1 MKRQYKI
8 LIGIILLLAA
18 VSGGF
23 ALSGNLIHHRIRIL
37 YSLDQKQNDQAIIDL
52 IDRAQDYVYFAIYTF
67 TKDNIAEALIRA
79 KQRGLEVRGIADRGQ
94 SAEDFQQP
102 IIQKL
107 IAAGISVQTKTH
119 PDGIMHIKAVVTDQ
133 GYAAGS
139 YNWTSSATTVNDEI
153 LEVGTDKYLRDQYLR
168 VIRQVLA
175 ANEGGSAVVSGE
187 QVVTDGGLK
196 TYSYTEASSHIGE
209 TALIEGKVVEVFT
222 SSSNT
227 TFFDYCSNYKSC
239 PFSAVIFS
247 SAKNKF
253 GDLKQYQGR
262 VITIKG
268 KLQSYQGR
276 AEIVLT
282 TPDQIVK

>member
-107 IAAGISVQTKTH
+107 IAAGISVQTQTH
-119 PDGIMHIKAVVTDQ
+119 PAGIMHIKAVVTDQ

-209 TALIEGKVVEVFT
+209 TALIEGKVVAVFT
-222 SSSNT
+222 
-227 TFFDYCSNYKSC
+227 
-239 PFSAVIFS
+239 
-247 SAKNKF
+247 
-253 GDLKQYQGR
+253 
-262 VITIKG
+262 
-268 KLQSYQGR
+268 
-276 AEIVLT
+276 
-282 TPDQIVK
+282 